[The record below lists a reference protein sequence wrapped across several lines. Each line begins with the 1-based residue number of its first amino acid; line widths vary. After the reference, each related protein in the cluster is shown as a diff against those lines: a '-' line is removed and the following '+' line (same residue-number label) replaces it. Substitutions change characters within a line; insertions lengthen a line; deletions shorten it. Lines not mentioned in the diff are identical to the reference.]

1 MRLRIPFITL
11 IVVSLSLL
19 VYLLPAN
26 AFLAYDRHAIL
37 AGEWWRVVTGHW
49 VHFSAQHFLYD
60 TAAFG
65 IAGWMIESRNHR
77 NFGRLC
83 GLATLVISAAMLLC
97 NPQLQICGG
106 LSGLATAAVVF
117 LALNGLEESGAW
129 RWICGM
135 ALFLCAA
142 KLIAEERTGRF
153 LVLHA
158 PTGFAPV
165 PSNHI
170 AGALA
175 ALAVYA
181 WPKLV
186 ALSRRSAAKA
196 ERHFGNSVS
205 DNVFPSGSLN
215 HAIFPPT
222 GEVHTPNSSCGNP
235 GNRSNRTPFFVNS

>member
-1 MRLRIPFITL
+1 MTRRIPIITL

-19 VYLLPAN
+19 VYLLPVN
-26 AFLAYDRHAIL
+26 ALLAYDRHAIL
-37 AGEWWRVVTGHW
+37 SGEWWRMVTGHW

-60 TAAFG
+60 AAAFG

-77 NFGRLC
+77 NFGWLC
-83 GLATLVISAAMLLC
+83 ALATLIISAAMLLC

-117 LALNGLEESGAW
+117 LALNGLEEPGAW
-129 RWICGM
+129 RCVCAV
-135 ALFLCAA
+135 ALLLCAA
-142 KLIAEERTGRF
+142 KLIVELVLGRF

-158 PTGFAPV
+158 ATGFVLV

-170 AGALA
+170 AGALT

-186 ALSRRSAAKA
+186 TRHATPVTLETPSAT
-196 ERHFGNSVS
+196 RYSHP
-205 DNVFPSGSLN
+205 DP
-215 HAIFPPT
+215 
-222 GEVHTPNSSCGNP
+222 
-235 GNRSNRTPFFVNS
+235 